1 MKRSIN
7 RWTTTLATAAVL
19 ALPVASFAH
28 TMQEPAPPQ
37 QQPQPAPQPTP
48 TPTPTPQ
55 PTPQPTPEPAP
66 TPQPQPQPATPQAQA
81 NQPVAPQ
88 EHIRLA
94 QATVNSIAASA
105 VPAKSRPQ
113 LALIKKHLSAL
124 EKAGASNAASP
135 KPGAPAGTNANWGT
149 EVAAIDKII
158 TEMIGNDTGSGPTG
172 MTGTP
177 SATATSGTSGATKAT
192 TAVAIDEA
200 TRAKLMEV
208 RTHITAYAAGMSGT
222 ATPKTDAPA
231 VTPDQPAAATTA
243 AQQPPAA
250 TPATSPAATTAPST
264 DPAAAATQAQTT
276 SPIDAEAARGHLT
289 AARNTLSQMT
299 QLPAAAQLTGESRT
313 QVTQLISNF
322 NELITTQSNWRAS
335 YAKVAAN
342 LTALLGPEATS
353 AEVTATT
360 PAPAPAPT
368 AAPATGTAGAV
379 GTSGATTVEMDP
391 ALRAKLMELRRNLV
405 DFQKAS
411 GGVEK

>member
-19 ALPVASFAH
+19 ALPIASFAH

-55 PTPQPTPEPAP
+55 PTPEP

-81 NQPVAPQ
+81 DQPVAPQ

-94 QATVNSIAASA
+94 QATVNSIAASS

-124 EKAGASNAASP
+124 EKAGDSKPASP
-135 KPGAPAGTNANWGT
+135 KTAPGAPAGTNANWGT

-192 TAVAIDEA
+192 AAVAIDEA

-231 VTPDQPAAATTA
+231 VTPDQPAAPTTA

-264 DPAAAATQAQTT
+264 DPAAATQAQTT

-342 LTALLGPEATS
+342 LTALLGPEASS

-360 PAPAPAPT
+360 PTPTPAPAPAP
-368 AAPATGTAGAV
+368 APATGTAGAV
-379 GTSGATTVEMDP
+379 GTSGVTTVEMDP
-391 ALRAKLMELRRNLV
+391 ALRAKLVELRRNLV

-411 GGVEK
+411 GGIEK